1 MKPMKNNH
9 MPDQLKLYAVVRPD
23 GTTVKI
29 VTDEESARRAVAE
42 DLRNQLSP
50 EEFAALRSCMM
61 KGERS
66 PEADRLIRTVDS
78 YKVELVHSRKL
89 KKGELARLLADHK
102 AEEPKRRAQK
112 TDDQSICR
120 LVEMASRVATVFGD
134 MGATSSEAAHA
145 MAILLSFLAHRN
157 DSVHRRNIIELC
169 RDLADRL
176 EAPES
181 E

>member
-9 MPDQLKLYAVVRPD
+9 VPDQLKLYAVVRPD

-29 VTDEESARRAVAE
+29 VTDEESARRAMAE
-42 DLRNQLSP
+42 DLQKQLSP
-50 EEFAALRSCMM
+50 KEFEAIRSCMM

-89 KKGELARLLADHK
+89 KKGELALLLSAQE
-102 AEEPKRRAQK
+102 AEEEKPNEH
-112 TDDQSICR
+112 DR
-120 LVEMASRVATVFGD
+120 LSSRVRKIVKALANLFGD
-134 MGATSSEAAHA
+134 LNVNPYEAASA
-145 MAILLSFLAHRN
+145 MGLIFTFMAERQPANRTAIVGTLRTTA
-157 DSVHRRNIIELC
+157 DIIEG
-169 RDLADRL
+169 
-176 EAPES
+176 PES